1 MVSCGVSGC
10 VPAEPYPPLSF
21 LQSGPQRLRRA
32 MILQSSFYLLNF
44 LSHSKGA
51 VQSTHPPS
59 SQSLKD
65 LADFS
70 QGAEFTILVT
80 KYRFAN
86 HSVSSRK
93 GIWFHLSPFS
103 AVRQIRKSLPGVR
116 DGDVCIFG
124 TFVHRKHQMFRPF
137 LRERLY
143 KSPEAGSGNLVQI
156 CGHIK

>member
-103 AVRQIRKSLPGVR
+103 AVRQIRKSYLGCATETCAYLELSSAVNIKCSGRFCER
-116 DGDVCIFG
+116 DFTSRQKPAAEISF
-124 TFVHRKHQMFRPF
+124 
-137 LRERLY
+137 
-143 KSPEAGSGNLVQI
+143 KSAVI
-156 CGHIK
+156 